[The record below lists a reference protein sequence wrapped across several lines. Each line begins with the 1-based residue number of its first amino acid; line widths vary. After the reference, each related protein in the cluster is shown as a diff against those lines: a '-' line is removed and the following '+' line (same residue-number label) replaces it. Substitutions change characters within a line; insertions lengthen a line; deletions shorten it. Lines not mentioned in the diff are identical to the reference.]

1 MQQYL
6 STLYVTQEV
15 MAKAYTLMRTF
26 NQAGDI
32 RQHKAALLVQ
42 THHAQNW
49 GQRCKMVGSNF
60 GAGSAHLCNNAGFAY
75 AGIAYQTNVSQ
86 QLQLKLQPT
95 VLTGFALF
103 SKGRCTVGAGN
114 IAGIALAATATL
126 SSHIGLT
133 VLNQVSH
140 HSTGCIITYQGAHR
154 HLHEN
159 GIGAYT
165 GAVFSTALTAALSN
179 IFSLV
184 TEINQG
190 IEIFVRNQDN
200 ITAATAV
207 TTVRAT
213 LFYKFFSAE
222 AAHAVAAIACFYIN
236 SRSVNKHFVFSYI
249 VNLAIARYIYLYYS
263 LSCRESATW

>member
-1 MQQYL
+1 
-6 STLYVTQEV
+6 
-15 MAKAYTLMRTF
+15 MAKAYALMRTF
-26 NQAGDI
+26 NQTGYI
-32 RQHKAALLVQ
+32 RQYKAALLVQ
-42 THHAQNW
+42 TYHAQNR
-49 GQRCKMVGSNF
+49 GQGCKMVGSNL
-60 GAGSAHLCNNAGFAY
+60 GAGSAHLCDNAGFAY

-86 QLQLKLQPT
+86 QLQLQLQPT
-95 VLTGFALF
+95 VFTGFALF
-103 SKGRCTVGAGN
+103 GKGRSTVSAGN
-114 IAGIALAATATL
+114 IAGIALTATAAL
-126 SSHIGLT
+126 SSHIGLA
-133 VLNQVSH
+133 VLNKVCH
-140 HSTGCIITYQGAHR
+140 NSTGSIIAYQSTHR

-159 GIGAYT
+159 GISAHT

-179 IFSLV
+179 IFSLI

-207 TTVRAT
+207 TAVRAT
-213 LFYKFFSAE
+213 LFYKFFSTE

>member
-15 MAKAYTLMRTF
+15 MTKTYTLMRTF
-26 NQAGDI
+26 NQTGDI
-32 RQHKAALLVQ
+32 RQHKATLLIQ
-42 THHAQNW
+42 AYYAQNR

-60 GAGSAHLCNNAGFAY
+60 GAGSAHLCDNTGLAY
-75 AGIAYQTNVSQ
+75 TRIAYQTNVSQ
-86 QLQLKLQPT
+86 QLQLQLQPT
-95 VLTGFALF
+95 VFTGLALF
-103 SKGRCTVGAGN
+103 GKGRSTVSAGN
-114 IAGIALAATATL
+114 IAGIALTATAAL

-133 VLNQVSH
+133 ILNKVSH
-140 HSTGCIITYQGAHR
+140 NSTGSIIAYQSTHR

-165 GAVFSTALTAALSN
+165 GAVFSTALTTALSN

-184 TEINQG
+184 TEINQC

-207 TTVRAT
+207 TTIRAT